1 MDFKLMQDS
10 TASEL
15 VAPVHDGKDPN
26 FFDQDYRASSIGIGF
41 VWFWLSIWPAILFAA
56 INPGKVC
63 ETYAGGKVCYTGA
76 WSRGTKHF
84 WNVMTI
90 SSGIFFGFTTLFWL
104 LSYIHNRIMQKIYYR
119 VIAWFIP
126 ASWIF
131 GFWAL
136 LAAIIGGAQTNG
148 KVGTNLGWWFLYIV
162 GVAGC
167 QALAWWQA
175 PSMIKFYRWDSQ
187 EWWNY
192 TKEDA
197 PKNWPSQL
205 GDFIDY

>member
-10 TASEL
+10 TTEMANTG
-15 VAPVHDGKDPN
+15 GKDPM

-41 VWFWLSIWPAILFAA
+41 VWFFLSIFPGILRAA
-56 INPGKVC
+56 IRPGRVCEEVWGTKVC
-63 ETYAGGKVCYTGA
+63 VTGA
-76 WSRGTKHF
+76 ITKGTKHA
-84 WNVMTI
+84 WNVTTI
-90 SSGIFFGFTTLFWL
+90 SNGLFFGFTTLFWL
-104 LSYIHNRIMQKIYYR
+104 LSYIHKRIMQKIYYR

-131 GFWAL
+131 AFWSL
-136 LAAIIGGAQTNG
+136 LAFIIGGAQEGG
-148 KVGTNLGWWFLYIV
+148 KIGTNLGYWFLW
-162 GVAGC
+162 VAFLAGGE
-167 QALAWWQA
+167 ALAWWQA

-197 PKNWPSQL
+197 PQNWPSQL